1 MDIDVGKVALMRTEE
16 VLCPSM
22 TMVAVCNAVKTVGA
36 TPIYVDCGKN
46 MINPGVQEY
55 LARASP
61 KVSETGFSNCD
72 SIVVLG

>member
-1 MDIDVGKVALMRTEE
+1 MVRSLAGRTFQLRLISPPRSWPLPQ

-36 TPIYVDCGKN
+36 TPIYVDCGKGK
-46 MINPGVQEY
+46 INPGVQEY

-61 KVSETGFSNCD
+61 KVSEA
-72 SIVVLG
+72 